1 MSKRLSALATAKP
14 AEAGAMA
21 KSMRKKNRGADRKTT
36 YRFGRVLSG
45 NREEHP
51 CILRD
56 LSQTG
61 ARVVFEGEPALSQS
75 VTLRIELTGERRR
88 ARVAW
93 QKEREAGLS
102 FEDA

>member
-1 MSKRLSALATAKP
+1 MTRRISALATARP
-14 AEAGAMA
+14 VESGAMA
-21 KSMRKKNRGADRKTT
+21 KSLRKKTRGADRKTT
-36 YRFGRVLSG
+36 YRFGRVLNG

-56 LSQTG
+56 LSPTG
-61 ARVVFEGEPALSQS
+61 ARVVFEGEPALSGT

-93 QKEREAGLS
+93 QKDREAGLS
-102 FEDA
+102 FEAD